1 MPTIA
6 ATTPVT
12 ATEWSM
18 PVIDSPDAA
27 PAADG
32 GAGDGSG
39 FGSALTSA
47 LGGLTRSQEDA
58 AGAARALA
66 SGAATDPTSVVLAV
80 ERAQLTMQ
88 LATQIRTKAVESIQ
102 DIFHTQV

>member
-1 MPTIA
+1 MPIPA
-6 ATTPVT
+6 VMPV
-12 ATEWSM
+12 AGPEWSM
-18 PVIDSPDAA
+18 PVIETPGATAPGEGAA
-27 PAADG
+27 AE
-32 GAGDGSG
+32 GSG
-39 FGSALTSA
+39 FGSALS
-47 LGGLTRSQEDA
+47 GVMNGLTRSQEDA

-66 SGAATDPTSVVLAV
+66 SGTATDPTAVVMAV